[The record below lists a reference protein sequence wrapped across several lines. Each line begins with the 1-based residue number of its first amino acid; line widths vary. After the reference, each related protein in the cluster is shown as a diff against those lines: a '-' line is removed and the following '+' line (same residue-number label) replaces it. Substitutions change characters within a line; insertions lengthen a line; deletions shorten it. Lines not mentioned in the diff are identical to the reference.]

1 MSLVCNL
8 LEEAVAYAFG
18 IAFEEKRMKKR
29 MKKRMVFF
37 AAGVLSAALCL
48 SVLAGCT
55 DLSLSDSKESANSV
69 MGGVIMVL

>member
-1 MSLVCNL
+1 
-8 LEEAVAYAFG
+8 
-18 IAFEEKRMKKR
+18 MKKR
-29 MKKRMVFF
+29 MIFF

>member
-29 MKKRMVFF
+29 MIFF

-69 MGGVIMVL
+69 MGGVIVVL